1 MCSSNHRK
9 LIRLGRIE
17 AQGAFD
23 QYEGFLQNVISNL
36 QRQNKEVHASA
47 RISKEMDDPFE
58 ANEYKSMF
66 EKAFQYFQ
74 SRCQHHIHKLVNG
87 KRVVPN
93 ACRSKRKPTECQHE
107 APWSNRVSPPWMT
120 FPLLVCK
127 GIAKKFRLRC
137 GGFRNWLGQTILLC
151 NEN

>member
-1 MCSSNHRK
+1 MFSSNHRK
-9 LIRLGRIE
+9 LFRLGRIE

-58 ANEYKSMF
+58 ANEYKSML

-74 SRCQHHIHKLVNG
+74 SRCQQPI
-87 KRVVPN
+87 R
-93 ACRSKRKPTECQHE
+93 
-107 APWSNRVSPPWMT
+107 W
-120 FPLLVCK
+120 
-127 GIAKKFRLRC
+127 
-137 GGFRNWLGQTILLC
+137 
-151 NEN
+151 